1 MSDTPDVSF
10 LRDRINDQQVL
21 LADVLP
27 ELHAYYRQKHEQ
39 HRRDDFDKGALLE
52 LLPPE
57 IQELKDLVNRVVKEV
72 RKPPIE

>member
-10 LRDRINDQQVL
+10 LRDRINEQQVL

-27 ELHAYYRQKHEQ
+27 YLHAYYRQKHEQ

-57 IQELKDLVNRVVKEV
+57 IQDLKDLVNRVAKEI

>member
-1 MSDTPDVSF
+1 VTTDVTL
-10 LRDRINDQQVL
+10 LRDRVNDQQVL

-27 ELHAYYRQKHEQ
+27 YLHAYYRQKHEQ
-39 HRRDDFDKGALLE
+39 QRRDDFDKGASLE

-57 IQELKDLVNRVVKEV
+57 VQDLKDLVNRVAKEI